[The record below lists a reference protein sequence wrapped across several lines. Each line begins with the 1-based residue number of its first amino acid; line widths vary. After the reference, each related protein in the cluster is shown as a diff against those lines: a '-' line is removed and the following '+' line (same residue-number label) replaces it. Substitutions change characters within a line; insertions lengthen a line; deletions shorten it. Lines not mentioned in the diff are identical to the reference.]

1 MPRYYQELKQI
12 SKMDKVILLMIKAMY
27 FVCGWAGIDYHIV
40 KGEHRN
46 CLTGGFYA
54 FFIECKV
61 SLHWQNEKFLQVKH
75 LQKKKSSSLSGM
87 VLNTLVKIKLEIHI
101 KLVVN

>member
-54 FFIECKV
+54 FFIECKG
-61 SLHWQNEKFLQVKH
+61 SLHWQNEKIFAGKTVK
-75 LQKKKSSSLSGM
+75 KEEISK
-87 VLNTLVKIKLEIHI
+87 VKRYGVKYDAGD
-101 KLVVN
+101 KA